1 MVLVGV
7 ALVCVVHVPRLI
19 PVMLVSVAL
28 VSIMLML
35 IGVVLVGVAL
45 VCVVHVPRLI
55 LMMLVTVTLVWIV
68 DAHPILLPDRA
79 LFFRFEASTL
89 RWIDSGDAPKP
100 LSLYLISV

>member
-1 MVLVGV
+1 M
-7 ALVCVVHVPRLI
+7 
-19 PVMLVSVAL
+19 
-28 VSIMLML
+28 
-35 IGVVLVGVAL
+35 VLVGVAL